1 MSRFLVFLIVP
12 ILSGCLYSREISM
25 LRRDAE
31 MALEVPLDRE
41 FVITMGPGTFRTLGW
56 VARRIPDPWVQM
68 AGDMTGEIERIKV
81 GVFHA
86 ESEPER
92 VNLGPSAMPRLAES
106 GWDVLVRSTTAGEA
120 TWVMTRE
127 RHGSVR
133 DLLVLTFDGHELVVV
148 RLEGYLDAIVERA
161 LADEVFLR
169 EMTGPGLRADL

>member
-1 MSRFLVFLIVP
+1 MNRFLVLLIVP
-12 ILSGCLYSREISM
+12 ILSGCLYSREISV

-31 MALEVPLDRE
+31 KALDVSLDRE
-41 FVITMGPGTFRTLGW
+41 FVITLGPGTFRTLGW

-81 GVFHA
+81 GVFKA

-92 VNLGPSAMPRLAES
+92 VNLGPSAMRRLAES
-106 GWDVLVRSTTAGEA
+106 GWEVLVRSSTADEA

-127 RHGSVR
+127 RFGSVR
-133 DLLVLTFDGHELVVV
+133 DMLVLTFDGHELVVV

-161 LADEVFLR
+161 LADQVFLR
-169 EMTGPGLRADL
+169 DISGPGLRADL